1 MDNKERAQTSVTVA
15 SGIKFK
21 GIVSES
27 NSPVTSYDHGI

>member
-15 SGIKFK
+15 SGIK